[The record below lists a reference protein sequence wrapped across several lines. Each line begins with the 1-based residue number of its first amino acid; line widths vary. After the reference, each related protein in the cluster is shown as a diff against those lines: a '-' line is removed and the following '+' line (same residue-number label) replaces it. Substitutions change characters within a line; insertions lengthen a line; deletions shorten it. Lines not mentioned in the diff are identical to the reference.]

1 LTGLA
6 SGRRTKF
13 LVLVLWVVLTAVAV
27 PLAGKLTD
35 VQNNEAASWLPDSA
49 EATAAF
55 DRAQEAFPGSD
66 KPVAVA
72 VYARDSGLTGV
83 DLAKAEADGAVFTDL
98 AEGGQVSPGVP
109 SEDGK
114 ALLIS
119 FPLKGS
125 EDDQNAAVVEISR
138 RLATDTP
145 AGLQTAL
152 TGTAGAIGDQ
162 NNAVS
167 GLDSTLLLVTAG
179 VVALLLLLT
188 YRSPVLWLIPLI
200 TVGVASQLASAAV
213 YLLAKHAG
221 LTVNLQSQS
230 VLTVLVFGA
239 GTDYALLLIARY
251 REELR
256 RHRDRHQAMA
266 VALRRSF
273 SAIVA
278 SAGTVAVGLLCL
290 LAAQLNSTSGI
301 GPVGALGVT
310 SALLAAIT
318 VLPALLVL
326 GGRWV
331 FWPFVPRYT
340 PSAVSHDTTADH
352 GVWGRITRNVDRR
365 PRRIWIGSAAAL
377 AALAFGASNL
387 NLGLPMSQ
395 IFTTESGSV
404 IGQRIIERHYPDGA
418 SSPVDILVAARAAEA
433 VAAVAG
439 TVDGVADVAPPL
451 LSGDGRWARVSAVL
465 AATPDSQAAKDT
477 VDRLRNSVHA
487 VPGADAVV
495 GGETAVQLDI
505 ERASS
510 RDNTVVM
517 PLILA
522 VVFLI
527 LIVLLRALI
536 MPLLLIA
543 SVALSFAAALGAAN
557 LIFHAA
563 GYPNIDFGLPL
574 LAFLF
579 LVALGVDYTIF
590 LMTRAREEVSQRGH
604 RRGVLHALAVTGGV
618 ITSAGLVLA
627 ATFSALT
634 VLPLVPSLQM
644 GVIVAVGVLL
654 DTVVV
659 RSLLV
664 PALTIHIGPR
674 SWWPSRLAWENTPA
688 AQTRSPSR
696 SESTRSDAG
705 NVSADC
711 STSTGP
717 LREKPDQNR

>member
-1 LTGLA
+1 VTDTDTQA
-6 SGRRTKF
+6 PPRSGRRTKF
-13 LVLVLWVVLTAVAV
+13 LVLVLWVVLAAVAV

-35 VQNNEAASWLPDSA
+35 VQNNEAASWLPNSA

-72 VYARDSGLTGV
+72 VYARDSGLTDL
-83 DLAKAEADGAVFTDL
+83 DLAKAKADSAVFTDL
-98 AEGGQVSPGVP
+98 AEGGRVSPGVP

-114 ALLIS
+114 AWLIS
-119 FPLKGS
+119 FPLKGN
-125 EDDQNAAVVEISR
+125 EDDQNAAIVEIST

-152 TGTAGAIGDQ
+152 TGTAGTIGDQ

-167 GLDSTLLLVTAG
+167 GLDSTLLLVTAS

-200 TVGVASQLASAAV
+200 TVGAASQLASAAV

-239 GTDYALLLIARY
+239 GTDYALLLVARY

-266 VALRRSF
+266 VALRRSLP
-273 SAIVA
+273 AIAA

-301 GPVGALGVT
+301 GPVGALGVI

-331 FWPFVPRYT
+331 FWPFIPRYI
-340 PSAVSHDTTADH
+340 PSATTADH
-352 GVWGRITRNVDRR
+352 GVWDRITRNVDRR
-365 PRRIWIGSAAAL
+365 PRRIWIGSAVAL
-377 AALAFGASNL
+377 GALAFGASNL
-387 NLGLPMSQ
+387 SLGLPMSQ

-418 SSPVDILVAARAAEA
+418 SSPVDILVAARAAET

-465 AATPDSQAAKDT
+465 AATPDSPAAKDT

-495 GGETAVQLDI
+495 GGETAIQLDI
-505 ERASS
+505 ERTSS

-527 LIVLLRALI
+527 LVILLRALV

-557 LIFHAA
+557 LIFHAV
-563 GYPNIDFGLPL
+563 GYPDIDFGLPL

-604 RRGVLHALAVTGGV
+604 RRGVLYALAVTGGV

-674 SWWPSRLAWENTPA
+674 SWWPSKLARQNTSGAPA
-688 AQTRSPSR
+688 EPTLV
-696 SESTRSDAG
+696 
-705 NVSADC
+705 N
-711 STSTGP
+711 
-717 LREKPDQNR
+717 LRRYG